1 MTRVVVAHNA
11 SEEAAD
17 GLALAELIIRL
28 TDADLVIA
36 RVLRDMV
43 DRAVQDP
50 SDQRRIRRHVI
61 ETRRAVVAALPQE
74 TDPDVVALPS
84 AKLARSLHAF
94 AEAEDATFL
103 IVGSSHRHGLGR
115 RLLGGSAELI
125 VDGAP
130 CPVAVAPPG
139 YHARHAGVPSVVSV
153 GYDGRPHSRPA
164 LHVAE
169 SLAQAARATLRVLTA
184 GHEVPEELPGV
195 LLPPARVE
203 RVRLDGDAGRAP
215 VAETAAAGLLV
226 LGSRGLGPVRRTLL
240 GSVSAHVLTRAHCPV
255 IVCPPAA

>member
-11 SEEAAD
+11 KEEAAD
-17 GLALAELIIRL
+17 GLVLAELIIRL

-43 DRAVQDP
+43 ERAVQDP
-50 SDQRRIRRHVI
+50 SDQRRIRRHVS
-61 ETRRAVVAALPQE
+61 ETRRAVVAALPHE

-84 AKLARSLHAF
+84 PSLAKSLHAF

-139 YHARHAGVPSVVSV
+139 YRSAHAGVPSVVSV
-153 GYDGRPHSRPA
+153 GYDGRPHSLPA

-169 SLAQAARATLRVLTA
+169 SLAVAAGATLRVVTA
-184 GHEVPEELPGV
+184 GDGVPEDLPGV

-203 RVRLDGDAGRAP
+203 RVRLDGDAGRAL
-215 VAETAAAGLLV
+215 VDETAGTGLLV
-226 LGSRGLGPVRRTLL
+226 LGSRGLGPIRRALL
-240 GSVSAHVLTRAHCPV
+240 GSVSRHVLTRAHCPV
-255 IVCPPAA
+255 IVCPPAS